1 MRVLALSPGS
11 VQQQLQRL
19 PALAAVA
26 EQLGGTLQVAA
37 PAGSREVWTLLP
49 AMEKLIPFPFDAA
62 PTLADWA
69 NLLGSV
75 REPDF
80 QVCLNFA
87 EGRQVNLMLSM
98 SHIPTRI
105 ASSGFASTAI
115 ARPTEGWCAQQPQGF
130 LAAIG
135 LSLDANS
142 FRLSLPATALNEARA
157 QQPAGEGPM
166 LLLAPGGGSHDWPA
180 ERWHSLPDTIR
191 TRLANLR
198 CRALPPGGS
207 LLSRAASIAS
217 ADVVLSSCPISQL
230 LAVYSGV
237 PLVALGADPQQLP
250 ARAGLKALPAPAGG
264 LPSLDP
270 QDVLS
275 ALGF

>member
-1 MRVLALSPGS
+1 MRVLALSPGTL
-11 VQQQLQRL
+11 QQQLERL
-19 PALAAVA
+19 PALASVA
-26 EQLGGTLQVAA
+26 EQLGATLQVAA
-37 PAGSREVWTLLP
+37 PAATKPVWSFLP
-49 AMEKLIPFPFDAA
+49 AVEKLIPFSFDAA

-105 ASSGFASTAI
+105 ARSGFATTSK
-115 ARPTEGWCAQQPQGF
+115 ARPIEAWLAQRPQGF
-130 LAAIG
+130 LEAIG
-135 LSLDANS
+135 LSLNADA
-142 FRLSLPATALNEARA
+142 FRLTIPVKELNESRGR
-157 QQPAGEGPM
+157 QPAGDGPL
-166 LLLAPGGGSHDWPA
+166 LLLAPAGGNEDWPA
-180 ERWHSLPDTIR
+180 ERWHSLPDSIR
-191 TRLANLR
+191 SRLANLR
-198 CRALPPGGS
+198 STQLKPVEP
-207 LLSRAASIAS
+207 LLAKAAQIAS
-217 ADVVLSSCPISQL
+217 ADVVLSSCPTSQL

-237 PLVALGADPQQLP
+237 PLVALGAATEELP
-250 ARAGLKALPAPAGG
+250 LRDGIKALPAPIGG
-264 LPSLDP
+264 LRNLDP